1 MPDKHEVGGSSPLG
15 PTKFS
20 RRENLPL
27 HSSLFTVKTDSR
39 GDSPNR
45 GNVATRQKGRAL
57 PKGAFPTVIELLK
70 HLKRFKCFKNL
81 MKN

>member
-20 RRENLPL
+20 RRENLPF
-27 HSSLFTVKTDSR
+27 HYSLFTVRADSR
-39 GDSPNR
+39 GDSPKR

-57 PKGAFPTVIELLK
+57 PKGAVPTFIKLLK
-70 HLKRFKCFKNL
+70 HLRN
-81 MKN
+81 